1 MRITSKFENSRIDLA
16 ESASDRIRLGIIDL
30 KLMMKTLTLKNLYFD
45 SFGLRRMFCHDCAA
59 VFVRKRE
66 FFSKNKTKRG
76 FTKKEGKEG
85 KEAKWDATV

>member
-1 MRITSKFENSRIDLA
+1 
-16 ESASDRIRLGIIDL
+16 
-30 KLMMKTLTLKNLYFD
+30 MMKTLTLKNLYFD